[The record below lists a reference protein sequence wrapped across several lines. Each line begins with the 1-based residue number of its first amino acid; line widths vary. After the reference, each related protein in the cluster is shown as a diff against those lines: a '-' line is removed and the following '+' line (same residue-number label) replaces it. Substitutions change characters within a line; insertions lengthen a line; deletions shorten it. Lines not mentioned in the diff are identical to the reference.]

1 MKTIKNLAFLIA
13 AAILMTGCAHSIQM
27 TPNLESL
34 RTQDVTKSTTVAG
47 YYISQADLLKEVNT
61 PGGGGDSV
69 KYTPYKDTEAALK
82 TILST
87 RFAQVFALSSA
98 SSDPLIQEKKI
109 RLIFTPTITTS
120 SSSSSAFTWPPTD
133 FKVELTCTATLPDG
147 KETWKKT
154 VTGTGHA
161 EFDEFKSDF
170 SLSAKRAT
178 QDAFIKMRGE
188 LSSLK

>member
-1 MKTIKNLAFLIA
+1 MKTIKNLAFLITA
-13 AAILMTGCAHSIQM
+13 AFLMTGCAHSIQM

-109 RLIFTPTITTS
+109 RVIFTPTITTS

-178 QDAFIKMRGE
+178 QDAFIKMRDE
-188 LSSLK
+188 LRLLK